1 MRAHYVPCADIR
13 MVRLPSTTVTK
24 RSMHAKIAPNEGCGW
39 LTRDGEIIIATKEK
53 RLQRFKKEM
62 KK

>member
-1 MRAHYVPCADIR
+1 